1 MVSGLL
7 DQLQIFSQLYLIA
20 LLGLLTRLS
29 LMELSHKIKS
39 YGIFGQIF
47 GLSSFLSYRQPTVFP
62 DGKGSEQYLV
72 NAGVPQVS
80 ILGLTLVLLYIN
92 DLPDDVMCDIAIYS
106 DDTTLYSKCDQVSDL
121 CEQLELTFE
130 LESNLRDTV
139 DWDKKFLVDFIAGT
153 TQLVSFDQSNDN
165 GSIDVKRDGSLLEK
179 KSFKLLGLTLSCKLD

>member
-1 MVSGLL
+1 M
-7 DQLQIFSQLYLIA
+7 
-20 LLGLLTRLS
+20 
-29 LMELSHKIKS
+29 
-39 YGIFGQIF
+39 
-47 GLSSFLSYRQPTVFP
+47 FL